1 MKKLLLTSLIL
12 VLAISSLS
20 AQTEFGV
27 KSGYFKSFRETN
39 TTFEGDGLK
48 NNKNYNDG
56 FYIGAFVEFSI
67 SERFYIQP
75 EVTYVN
81 IKNDFDQ
88 LQIPV
93 LAKYR
98 IGKKFKVLAGPNL
111 GFLLNTNENFHSYY
125 LGVSLGVS
133 YDITNR
139 LSIEARYNLA
149 LSNSLKDDFSSSS
162 DLLDEFNGFQ
172 FGLVY
177 RFD

>member
-1 MKKLLLTSLIL
+1 MKTLLLTSLIL

-27 KSGYFKSFRETN
+27 KSGYFKSIRETN

-48 NNKNYNDG
+48 TNKNYNDG

-75 EVTYVN
+75 EVSYMN

-88 LQIPV
+88 LQIPI

-111 GFLLNTNENFHSYY
+111 GVLLNANENFHSYS
-125 LGVSLGVS
+125 LGVSLGLS
-133 YDITNR
+133 YDITDR
-139 LSIEARYNLA
+139 LSVEAKYNLA
-149 LSNSLKDDFSSSS
+149 LSNSLKGDFSSSS
-162 DLLDEFNGFQ
+162 NSFAKFNGLQ